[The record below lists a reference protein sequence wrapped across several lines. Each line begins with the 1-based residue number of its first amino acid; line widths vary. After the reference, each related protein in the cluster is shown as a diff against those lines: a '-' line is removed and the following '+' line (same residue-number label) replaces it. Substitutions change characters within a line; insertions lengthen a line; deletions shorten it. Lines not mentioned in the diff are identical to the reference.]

1 LIPLEGFELV
11 ATANLQQET
20 RLAKAEVTMKASLPM
35 STLALTTNPTEATIC
50 EGNDLALSAT
60 SSLSENP
67 QHFVWYN
74 SDLSSVL
81 ATETIT
87 SGNTATTTVSGL
99 TQDTTIYV
107 AVGTDEVCPA
117 YPLSSK
123 VNISEL
129 RLDMTVNGDT
139 TLLTAVDSVLFYDEN
154 GPNLPYSYSS
164 ENTMIHHTFKANS
177 GHVKIKFS
185 EMSLTD
191 CDDIFLAVL
200 EGNLDEENI
209 VAYYTADEIG
219 ADDSLITSVGN
230 TLTVVWMSDHI
241 HYNEPHNGWKASV
254 YTDELLNADMNVLAR
269 TDVNVNSSFHHV
281 IYDTVCASSIPYSID
296 RFQNIDISTGG
307 EYEIDSVYQTD
318 LGCDSTYSLKL
329 KVVELGLDG
338 IVSTNVSCRNAMD
351 GSITISDE
359 NVVGGITPFDFT
371 LTLEGE
377 TIDRREQLSPGNYLI
392 SVKDRFGCSI
402 SETITISQPDEL
414 HFTNCP
420 DDLTYNV
427 EIGQDGIEIMLTQPQ
442 FAPTDNNP
450 IVTTSGIPSDNYY
463 TVGTH
468 TITYTVTNDCG
479 EEDVCTFTLTVNPAT
494 KPITIISNNQSWTY
508 DGYVHLGESFTVWY
522 GDDELTADDN
532 SNGRIF
538 TIPVTG
544 DKLTI
549 TPTASVI
556 DFTPTPVTNTF
567 EYVLQNANYYENV
580 TTENGT
586 LSISKRNVSITVN
599 AENASK
605 MYDGDSLKV
614 TFDDIM
620 IDQLADRDQLI
631 AGFVITEGFVVGE
644 YVCSDG
650 NFMAGDGIASQHGFD
665 IVHGDG
671 DGYSAGS
678 SLVNYTPTFD
688 ITLRITA
695 RPLTITA
702 LSDTKV
708 YDGTALTASY
718 ELSSTEDPIL
728 GEGDAVQAETIG
740 SQTCVGTSPNTVA
753 EGYKVMHTSIVD
765 GVTATEDVT
774 SSYDISTVN
783 GTLTVTPITTGFD
796 CPASLPI
803 TLNEGTAD
811 TTLTATQLGTP
822 TLNGSALPD
831 YVTASSDLAAQN
843 PLAEG
848 THTITWTLRDNCGN
862 AMTTC
867 TQTVEVSYQPC
878 EGTVTMANS
887 SYHYKRIGHQCW
899 FTENLREET
908 GEHHA
913 YKDNAANVAD
923 YGYLYSWY
931 TTVGVTEGD
940 DNAEP
945 DNTTV
950 GADGQHYVQGICPDG
965 WSVGSASDYAT
976 LNAAVPV
983 NLLKDP
989 STQYWLNGYEGT
1001 PGGSGF
1007 NARGSGWFNSAL
1019 NRYEDFKTG
1028 FHFWNSDSTPGSSTA
1043 SAGTVNYYC
1052 DSIATETA
1060 SKRDLRSVRCVRKVN
1075 P

>member
-1 LIPLEGFELV
+1 MTYSDDITP
-11 ATANLQQET
+11 AND
-20 RLAKAEVTMKASLPM
+20 A
-35 STLALTTNPTEATIC
+35 
-50 EGNDLALSAT
+50 
-60 SSLSENP
+60 
-67 QHFVWYN
+67 
-74 SDLSSVL
+74 L
-81 ATETIT
+81 ATEVINRTWKVTDACDNYTEKTQTIT
-87 SGNTATTTVSGL
+87 VNPQVRMNTPADQTVCHDSTIAAVVFGTTITDGTMSYSWERDNTTNVTGIDANGTGNINAAALKNATTTVR
-99 TQDTTIYV
+99 TTTFTVTPTYTNNGVSCEGEPVTFTI
-107 AVGTDEVCPA
+107 
-117 YPLSSK
+117 
-123 VNISEL
+123 
-129 RLDMTVNGDT
+129 TVNPEVLLSVTNDHQSKTFGEAIDDVVVSYSEHAELTYT
-139 TLLTAVDSVLFYDEN
+139 TLPDGL
-154 GPNLPYSYSS
+154 SYSAS
-164 ENTMIHHTFKANS
+164 TKTLS
-177 GHVKIKFS
+177 G
-185 EMSLTD
+185 TP
-191 CDDIFLAVL
+191 
-200 EGNLDEENI
+200 
-209 VAYYTADEIG
+209 
-219 ADDSLITSVGN
+219 TSVGN
-230 TLTVVWMSDHI
+230 YTVTFTATSTQTPNCGSKTAVVNIEVTPAELSITLDTAKTYDGTDFVSTYAATGAGYTVMGLVEGDAVTAGAVTTTGNKNAGTYTGTGLASETSLITTPFATTKGISNYNVTYDFTQKITKRIVHI
-241 HYNEPHNGWKASV
+241 ATADSSRLYDGTPLVQPRYTITGDGFVDGEVTNIHTTGSV
-254 YTDELLNADMNVLAR
+254 TA
-269 TDVNVNSSFHHV
+269 
-281 IYDTVCASSIPYSID
+281 
-296 RFQNIDISTGG
+296 ISTCVDNTI
-307 EYEIDSVYQTD
+307 EY
-318 LGCDSTYSLKL
+318 
-329 KVVELGLDG
+329 
-338 IVSTNVSCRNAMD
+338 
-351 GSITISDE
+351 
-359 NVVGGITPFDFT
+359 TPMAAF
-371 LTLEGE
+371 LASNY
-377 TIDRREQLSPGNYLI
+377 TIDTTLGQLCVTGSLAP
-392 SVKDRFGCSI
+392 
-402 SETITISQPDEL
+402 ITVTSASAPAPITYDGQTYGDDE
-414 HFTNCP
+414 
-420 DDLTYNV
+420 YR
-427 EIGQDGIEIMLTQPQ
+427 
-442 FAPTDNNP
+442 
-450 IVTTSGIPSDNYY
+450 
-463 TVGTH
+463 
-468 TITYTVTNDCG
+468 TYTVTYDGVTIPANDATG
-479 EEDVCTFTLTVNPAT
+479 LTFTLPTGDVLTVTPTFTGVTNVRDANDTLHNNVFTYSITNAEAYLGSKTVEFGTVNIAPR
-494 KPITIISNNQSWTY
+494 PITIAIDTTKTY
-508 DGYVHLGESFTVWY
+508 DGTPFVVTYNQLHVSNLVAGESLSAGTVASDGFT
-522 GDDELTADDN
+522 
-532 SNGRIF
+532 
-538 TIPVTG
+538 
-544 DKLTI
+544 
-549 TPTASVI
+549 
-556 DFTPTPVTNTF
+556 
-567 EYVLQNANYYENV
+567 
-580 TTENGT
+580 
-586 LSISKRNVSITVN
+586 
-599 AENASK
+599 
-605 MYDGDSLKV
+605 
-614 TFDDIM
+614 
-620 IDQLADRDQLI
+620 
-631 AGFVITEGFVVGE
+631 VGE
-644 YVCSDG
+644 YTCTDG
-650 NFMAGDGIASQHGFD
+650 AFNYMMALTASQNGFNITPD
-665 IVHGDG
+665 KF
-671 DGYSAGS
+671 
-678 SLVNYTPTFD
+678 NYTPTFD

-718 ELSSTEDPIL
+718 ELSSTADPIL
-728 GEGDAVQAETIG
+728 GEGDAVQAETVG
-740 SQTCVGTSPNTVA
+740 SQTCVGTSANTVA

-878 EGTVTMANS
+878 EGTITMANGT
-887 SYHYKRIGHQCW
+887 YHYKRIGHQCW

-913 YKDNAANVAD
+913 YKDNVANVAD

-965 WSVGSASDYAT
+965 WSVGSANDYTT